1 MCRWYNGTVKKLNWL
16 IFEKRL
22 QVFIASTKRGAP
34 LKKSGSPV
42 YTNLMVCSEID
53 LDWNPETLGY
63 KKGWIF
69 TAFKHNLNTQQ
80 GGTHFDITVQFQ
92 FFYPYLFIDGSLF
105 YF

>member
-22 QVFIASTKRGAP
+22 QVFIASTEREAP

-42 YTNLMVCSEID
+42 YTDLMVCSEID